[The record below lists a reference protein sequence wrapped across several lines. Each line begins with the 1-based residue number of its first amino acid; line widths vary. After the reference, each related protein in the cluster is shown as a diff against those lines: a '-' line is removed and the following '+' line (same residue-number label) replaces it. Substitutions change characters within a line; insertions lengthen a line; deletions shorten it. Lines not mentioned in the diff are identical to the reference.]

1 MITQQHDVVLAFGSN
16 LGDRAATIRAAQQV
30 LQRSEGIEMFR
41 ASSLRETIA
50 LTDHGLDVD
59 APRYLNGVATLR
71 TSLDP
76 LALLELVRGI
86 ENTFGRERHEHWGD
100 RTLDI
105 DIITYGGKVVHE
117 PDLTVPH
124 KHAHERDFVL
134 APWLELDPDAVL
146 IGHGRVA
153 ALLDALGDS
162 TTAYAESTEGV
173 VR

>member
-1 MITQQHDVVLAFGSN
+1 MRQLHDVVLAFGSN
-16 LGDRAATIRAAQQV
+16 LGDRAATIRASQHV
-30 LQRSEGIEMFR
+30 LESSPGIEKFR

-50 LTDHGLDVD
+50 LTDHGLDQE

-71 TSLDP
+71 TSLEP
-76 LALLELVRGI
+76 LELLERVRHV
-86 ENTFGRERHEHWGD
+86 EHQFGRERHEHWGD

-146 IGHGRVA
+146 IGRGRVA

-162 TTAYAESTEGV
+162 TTAFNEAPESV
-173 VR
+173 VK